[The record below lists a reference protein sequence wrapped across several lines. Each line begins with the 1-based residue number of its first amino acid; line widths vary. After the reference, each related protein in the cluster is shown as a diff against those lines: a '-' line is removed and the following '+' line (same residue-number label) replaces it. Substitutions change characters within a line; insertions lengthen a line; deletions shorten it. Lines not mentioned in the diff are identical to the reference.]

1 MKVKKKIAVIGGG
14 AAGFFFAI
22 NCAEKKP
29 LYQIDIFEKSPKV
42 LEKVR
47 ISGGGRCNVTH
58 ACFEPKALA
67 KNYPRGEKEMI
78 GPFYQFQPQD
88 VIAWFEK
95 RGVKLKTEADGRMFP
110 TTDNSETIMDCFLNE
125 AKKNNITIHTQT
137 GIDAIKKTTNGWL
150 IKPSRDSEKSYDA
163 VFVATGNAAKM
174 WEILAAIGHNLA
186 PPVPSLFTF
195 KIKDKLIDDLMGVS
209 VKNATVKFDKKN
221 QETGPILITHW
232 GLSGPAILRLSA
244 WGAKAL
250 SEVNHQF
257 QLIVNWTGTQNSNQ
271 VSALFKQQKN
281 IHSKKQI
288 TNQNLFDIPT
298 RLWERLCEIAGIKET
313 EIWADTSNKK
323 LEVLAQHCTNYHFDV
338 MGKATNK
345 DEFVTA
351 GGVNLREIDFKTM
364 ESKLLSGLY
373 FGGEVLNID
382 AITGGFNFQAAWTT
396 AWVAAKAI

>member
-1 MKVKKKIAVIGGG
+1 LKAKKKIAVIGGG

-22 NCAEKKP
+22 NCAEKNP
-29 LYQIDIFEKSPKV
+29 TYQIDIFEKSPKV

-67 KNYPRGEKEMI
+67 KNYPRGEKELI
-78 GPFYQFQPQD
+78 APFYQFQPQD
-88 VIAWFEK
+88 VVAWFEK
-95 RGVKLKTEADGRMFP
+95 RGVQLKAEADGRMFP
-110 TTDNSETIMDCFLNE
+110 TTDNSETIIDCFLLE
-125 AKKNNITIHTQT
+125 AKKNNISIHTKT
-137 GIDAIKKTTNGWL
+137 GIDAIKKTANGWL
-150 IKPSRDSEKSYDA
+150 IKPSTDSEKSYDA
-163 VFVATGNAAKM
+163 LFIATGNAAKM
-174 WEILAAIGHNLA
+174 WEILAAIGHNLI

-195 KIKDKLIDDLMGVS
+195 KIKDKLIDNLMGVS
-209 VKNATVKFDKKN
+209 VKNAMAKFDKKN
-221 QETGPILITHW
+221 QETGPVLITHW

-257 QLIVNWTGTQNSNQ
+257 QLSVNWAGTQNSNQ
-271 VSALFKQQKN
+271 ISELFKQQKN
-281 IHSKKQI
+281 AHSKKQI

-298 RLWERLCEIAGIKET
+298 RLWERLCEISDIKST

-323 LEVLAQHCTNYHFDV
+323 LEALAQHCTNYRFAV

-364 ESKLLSGLY
+364 ESKLLPGLY

-382 AITGGFNFQAAWTT
+382 AITGGYNFQAAWTT